1 MMNISEHITYREAVF
16 SATAIRRH
24 IDNTPNEEQL
34 KAMKILAEK
43 IFEPLRAGLGDKP
56 IRINSFFRSITLN
69 HLIGGSI
76 TSQHCALNGA
86 AMDIDNDMFGNPDN
100 LTIFNY
106 IKDNLEFDQLIN
118 EYPNSDLT
126 PSWVHVSYNEG
137 KNRKQVLMCV
147 NGNYHKI

>member
-1 MMNISEHITYREAVF
+1 MNISEHITYREAVF
-16 SATAIRRH
+16 SATAIRRR

-34 KAMKILAEK
+34 RNMKILAEK
-43 IFEPLRAGLGDKP
+43 VFEPLRAGLGNKP
-56 IRINSFFRSITLN
+56 IRINSFFRSVTLN

-76 TSQHCALNGA
+76 TSQHCANNGA

-106 IKDNLEFDQLIN
+106 IKGNLEFDQLIN
-118 EYPNSDLT
+118 EYPNDDLT

-137 KNRKQVLMCV
+137 KNRKQVLMHV